1 MRTHAAEASTF
12 ATYTRAKLDEWLEN
26 TGFRIIVFTLSVVAG
41 YGFTYLVYTGM
52 RLLHTWSASG
62 HDKTSPLTEILRTLH
77 SGFSN

>member
-1 MRTHAAEASTF
+1 MRTHLAEASTF
-12 ATYTRAKLDEWLEN
+12 ATYTRAKLDEWMERVD
-26 TGFRIIVFTLSVVAG
+26 FRIAVFTVSVAAG

-52 RLLHTWSASG
+52 HALHIWSASA